1 MKSSERPYDA
11 RAVTEYAVQLL
22 LIHARDE
29 MFGILMRKKFPGIS
43 PRQIYRARSDAKLA
57 VAIDHVLKEES
68 DL

>member
-1 MKSSERPYDA
+1 MPTPNKPRDA
-11 RAVTEYAVQLL
+11 RAVTDYAIQLV

-29 MFGILMRKKFPGIS
+29 MFGTLMRKKFPGIS

-68 DL
+68 GL